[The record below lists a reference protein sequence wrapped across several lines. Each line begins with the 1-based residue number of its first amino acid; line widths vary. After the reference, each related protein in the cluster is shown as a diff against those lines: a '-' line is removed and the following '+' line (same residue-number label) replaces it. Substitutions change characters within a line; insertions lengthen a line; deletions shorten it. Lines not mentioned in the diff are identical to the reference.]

1 MDDLALML
9 LCGECEFK
17 VRQTL
22 ASYMQLKLM
31 LPQLISNSAFID
43 RKIKFRIP
51 GRVNV
56 ALKHLRHHLATILG
70 NQIRGKPLSESQL
83 LWNELA
89 MTVLGKTK
97 MITSEEEG
105 QGGIGQIVVV

>member
-1 MDDLALML
+1 M
-9 LCGECEFK
+9 K
-17 VRQTL
+17 
-22 ASYMQLKLM
+22 LKG

-56 ALKHLRHHLATILG
+56 ALKYLRHHLGTILA
-70 NQIRGKPLSESQL
+70 NQIRGTPLSESQL

-89 MTVLGKTK
+89 MIALGKMK
-97 MITSEEEG
+97 LITGEEDG
-105 QGGIGQIVVV
+105 QGGIGHIVVV